1 MTFRQDIMAVI
12 EGFEEAWKYFGE
24 IAAIAIINNLKP
36 GVKKPD
42 RYNLIINKDF
52 FN

>member
-12 EGFEEAWKYFGE
+12 EEFEEAWKYFGT
-24 IAAIAIINNLKP
+24 IAIINNLKP